1 MRGPLDTPSH
11 PGANPF
17 VLAVASGKGGTGKT
31 LVATNL
37 AVLEARAGR
46 DVVLADCDV
55 EAPNDALFLPAATP
69 ACVVVETLVAE
80 VDPAACT
87 GCGLCRDACA
97 FGAVRVLGGTALVFE
112 EMCHGC
118 GACVDVC
125 PEGAMRESLRRVG
138 EVATGA
144 VAGHPGLTLASGTLD
159 IGEVKTPT
167 VIRSVR
173 RAAATGAHDLAVL
186 DAPPGVACSAVA
198 AVNGADALLLVTEPT
213 VFGVHDLR
221 LGLSLGRTLGLPMA
235 VVVNRDGTGRF
246 DVDALCAEWEV
257 PIVARIPFDRRIAEV
272 YATGGLVA
280 DALPDIAALLAPIAD
295 AMRGIAQAEVAR

>member
-1 MRGPLDTPSH
+1 MRGSLDTPSA
-11 PGANPF
+11 PGVNPF

-37 AVLEARAGR
+37 AVLEARSGR
-46 DVVLADCDV
+46 NVVLADCDV
-55 EAPNDALFLPAATP
+55 EAPNDALFLPVATP
-69 ACVVVETLVAE
+69 AIDIVETLVAE
-80 VDPAACT
+80 VDPTACT
-87 GCGLCRDACA
+87 GCGQCRDACA

-125 PEGAMRESLRRVG
+125 PENAIRESLRRVG
-138 EVATGA
+138 EVATGP
-144 VAGHPGLTLASGTLD
+144 VTGHPRLMLASGTLD

-173 RAAATGAHDLAVL
+173 RAVAGGSHDLAVL
-186 DAPPGVACSAVA
+186 DAPPGVACSTVA

-213 VFGVHDLR
+213 VFGLHDLK
-221 LGLSLGRTLGLPMA
+221 LGLTLGRSLGLPMA
-235 VVVNRDGTGRF
+235 VVVNRDGTGRA

-272 YATGGLVA
+272 YATGELIA
-280 DALPDIAALLAPIAD
+280 DALPDIAALLAPLAG
-295 AMRGIAQAEVAR
+295 AMRAIARPEVAR